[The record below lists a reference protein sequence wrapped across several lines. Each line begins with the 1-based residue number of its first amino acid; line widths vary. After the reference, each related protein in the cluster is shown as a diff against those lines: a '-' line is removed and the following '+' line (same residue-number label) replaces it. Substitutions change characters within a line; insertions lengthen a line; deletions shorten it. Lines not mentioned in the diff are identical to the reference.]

1 MNKNKKAS
9 HMIFWGGKPK
19 QDFVEKIVLASGNLP
34 FHCAFLNT
42 HKQVVD
48 RLNLSLLNGG
58 SHFENNKTKG
68 QNHDLLDFVYLS

>member
-48 RLNLSLLNGG
+48 R
-58 SHFENNKTKG
+58 
-68 QNHDLLDFVYLS
+68 